1 MNGGLFMAYRI
12 DYGPFIP
19 PILGSMFRA
28 GGDREIVGWEAP
40 DVIVLK
46 DQTQCRIAED
56 ISLEELQTLKW
67 VQLRGEEFKAFSE
80 AELALEKLKIQQTR
94 EVYEQ
99 QQREQI
105 EQQQKLETEKN
116 QAFWEQYK
124 IPFQYSVQKKQV
136 LSGLTSNSAGDGN
149 RTSSVWHLYVDE
161 AYQSGRLKRC
171 QDFLCTSGAWMETE
185 IEWEDSEVLPRVT
198 CRKCLRMMER
208 FKQQ

>member
-1 MNGGLFMAYRI
+1 MAYRI

-105 EQQQKLETEKN
+105 EQQQKLETEKKPSLLGAV
-116 QAFWEQYK
+116 QDSFSIQRSK
-124 IPFQYSVQKKQV
+124 KTSVK
-136 LSGLTSNSAGDGN
+136 
-149 RTSSVWHLYVDE
+149 WVDLE
-161 AYQSGRLKRC
+161 
-171 QDFLCTSGAWMETE
+171 
-185 IEWEDSEVLPRVT
+185 
-198 CRKCLRMMER
+198 
-208 FKQQ
+208 